1 MTNQPPVVGQN
12 EVIQML
18 GISRRRV
25 TTLARSEDFP
35 KPIATLSIGRIW
47 SYDDI
52 KEWAERTGR
61 TVHLIAVADVD
72 ES

>member
-1 MTNQPPVVGQN
+1 MLLGMTNQPPVVAQN

-18 GISRRRV
+18 GVSRRRV
-25 TTLARSEDFP
+25 TTLAASDDFP

-61 TVHLIAVADVD
+61 TVHPIGD
-72 ES
+72 EA

>member
-1 MTNQPPVVGQN
+1 MTNQPPVVAQN

-18 GISRRRV
+18 GVSRRRV
-25 TTLARSEDFP
+25 TTLAASDDFP
-35 KPIATLSIGRIW
+35 KPIAALSIGRIW

-61 TVHLIAVADVD
+61 TVHPIGD